1 MTLVLVWFDRVNHV
15 FWVIFCEG
23 KIWNI
28 FQETKTLHPTS
39 LWWLGYFSCFRRFLQ
54 IYWEW
59 LYLVINSSL
68 CIDASNQEE
77 TPTISQKYWLK
88 WKHRYLIKFIWIHFS
103 FTMLCILIYL
113 KYHFTIWTG
122 LILED
127 AHQAF
132 PTLNV
137 EYAKKLWRWKQK
149 WYYFSDNK
157 ILFQTTLQ
165 KWIHFAH
172 SKCSEHS
179 DQRLKRKL
187 KRRCH
192 DCVLSQ
198 ESESEESFASYSLIS
213 SQPFHLPLHQIG
225 HVELPLVP
233 GQSHVVALNVPRL
246 DQRRRL

>member
-1 MTLVLVWFDRVNHV
+1 MPKN
-15 FWVIFCEG
+15 CEG
-23 KIWNI
+23 ESKSDI
-28 FQETKTLHPTS
+28 
-39 LWWLGYFSCFRRFLQ
+39 
-54 IYWEW
+54 
-59 LYLVINSSL
+59 
-68 CIDASNQEE
+68 
-77 TPTISQKYWLK
+77 
-88 WKHRYLIKFIWIHFS
+88 
-103 FTMLCILIYL
+103 
-113 KYHFTIWTG
+113 
-122 LILED
+122 
-127 AHQAF
+127 
-132 PTLNV
+132 
-137 EYAKKLWRWKQK
+137 
-149 WYYFSDNK
+149 FSDNK

-172 SKCSEHS
+172 SKCSENS

-246 DQRRRL
+246 DQRRHLFLGVFDHCLRSWVLVAQWSRLKDVRDMFASVYEVSEQQDDKIDLRSIKYCSISSDSCIS